1 MLDGKGNKSIHIANM
16 LFKAAVMN
24 RIRPASQ
31 IRPDAI
37 HELNFFQCAR
47 DGSIRI
53 PNFNGVLKSLARFRP
68 SSLALKFA
76 PKSEFE
82 IEFARGKKG

>member
-1 MLDGKGNKSIHIANM
+1 MLDGKGNKSIQIANM
-16 LFKAAVMN
+16 LFKAADTN
-24 RIRPASQ
+24 RIGSASH

-53 PNFNGVLKSLARFRP
+53 PNFNGVLKSLARFRS
-68 SSLALKFA
+68 SSLALEFA
-76 PKSEFE
+76 PKSESE
-82 IEFARGKKG
+82 IKFARGKKG